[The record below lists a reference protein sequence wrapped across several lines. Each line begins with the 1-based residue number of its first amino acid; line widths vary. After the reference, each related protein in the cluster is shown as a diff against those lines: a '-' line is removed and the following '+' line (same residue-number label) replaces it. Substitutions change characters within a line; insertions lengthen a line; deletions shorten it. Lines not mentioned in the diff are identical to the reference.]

1 MMSAAVRADGRASI
15 GVPEA
20 PGPVV
25 RVVTV
30 TAVLLVAVVAAVV
43 SYAHMREVA
52 ARAGEGWRSLLLPLS
67 VDGLVVAASNENLG
81 PDRP

>member
-1 MMSAAVRADGRASI
+1 
-15 GVPEA
+15 
-20 PGPVV
+20 
-25 RVVTV
+25 
-30 TAVLLVAVVAAVV
+30 
-43 SYAHMREVA
+43 MREVA